1 MEEWLKKKKKI
12 EKMGRDS
19 SCPTCGRV
27 LGEQHEEIVNNFQEK
42 IAGERKKVA
51 EKENE
56 AASLK
61 ELLKNIEER
70 RKNAEVEY
78 EKLGGIIER
87 LRDSE
92 KDINHCVERKKEK
105 ETFEENLE
113 EELQKIGKILFDEVK
128 YEETK
133 KKSDHLEKMQE
144 EIFVLKSEV
153 KKIPQVETN
162 ISEISS
168 DVRLFSLQIKETHKQ
183 LEELD
188 FNKERYENVEKEYEN
203 GREQLQGKREDRIKK
218 AGEFSQIEKE
228 VGRVQIEINKQ
239 REQRKKIK
247 EMRREINNLDTL
259 AGDRDTGLL
268 NDFKRYLISRIGPLL
283 SSYASNFFAIFT
295 GGKYNDIEIDENYE
309 ILIYDNGD
317 KFTIER
323 FSGGEEDLANLSLR
337 LAISQLIA
345 QRAGSVF
352 QFIALDEIFGSQDT
366 QRRRNVL
373 QALGE
378 LSHQFSQI
386 LLITHIEDVKDSLK
400 HIINV
405 FEDGRG
411 SSNVTIE

>member
-1 MEEWLKKKKKI
+1 
-12 EKMGRDS
+12 
-19 SCPTCGRV
+19 
-27 LGEQHEEIVNNFQEK
+27 
-42 IAGERKKVA
+42 
-51 EKENE
+51 
-56 AASLK
+56 
-61 ELLKNIEER
+61 
-70 RKNAEVEY
+70 
-78 EKLGGIIER
+78 
-87 LRDSE
+87 
-92 KDINHCVERKKEK
+92 
-105 ETFEENLE
+105 LE
-113 EELQKIGKILFDEVK
+113 EELQKIGKISFNEVK
-128 YEETK
+128 YEEIK

-168 DVRLFSLQIKETHKQ
+168 DVRLFSLQIKETQKQ

-228 VGRVQIEINKQ
+228 VGRIQIEVKKQ
-239 REQRKKIK
+239 REHRKKIK
-247 EMRREINNLDTL
+247 EMRREINNLDAL